1 MVRSIEEPARS
12 VPVIGEYDICVIG
25 GSCTGVFAAVRAARL
40 GAKVA
45 VVEKQN
51 SFGGVATNGLVCVW
65 HSTRD
70 TEHNN
75 EIIAGLSVEVVER
88 LKKRNAVLMA
98 DKSADRGCTF
108 NPQELKIELD
118 ELVTEHEVTP
128 YLHTLYTAPHVEDG
142 KLRGIFVEN
151 KGGRGVILAKVFI
164 DASGDGDLAAHL
176 DLPFTV
182 DPHLQPPTTTA
193 LIRGLRKP
201 DLDIKDLVR
210 EHEKEFGLERDQG
223 WSTYIPNED
232 DICMLAE
239 THVFDVDP
247 ADPGD
252 LTNAEIN
259 GRRQI
264 RAIMDIF
271 RKYGPQ
277 KDDMTLLTLA
287 SYIGIRETRIF
298 SADYQLT
305 EEDVLHG
312 RRFPDAIANGSYRV
326 DIHHPEG
333 GGYIFRYLNGR
344 QVDHAAGK
352 SEWSRWREETDEDP
366 TFYQIPYRCMVTK
379 KVDNLIMAGRMI
391 SADKGA
397 FGAIRV
403 MINLNQTG
411 EAAGV
416 AAWQSIQAGRPV
428 HAIDT
433 AQLRDTLAEGGSVIL

>member
-1 MVRSIEEPARS
+1 MVKSVEEPARS

-70 TEHNN
+70 TEHTN
-75 EIIAGLSVEVVER
+75 EIIAGLSVEVVDR
-88 LKKRNAVLMA
+88 LKKRNAVAMA
-98 DKSADRGCTF
+98 ERSADRGCTF

-118 ELVTEHEVTP
+118 ELITEHEVTP
-128 YLHTLYTAPHVEDG
+128 YLHTLYAAPYVEDG
-142 KLRGIFVEN
+142 KLRGVFVEN
-151 KGGRGVILAKVFI
+151 KGGRGVILAKAFI
-164 DASGDGDLAAHL
+164 DASGDGDVAASL

-193 LIRGLRKP
+193 LIRGLLRSDVK
-201 DLDIKDLVR
+201 IKELVR
-210 EHEKEFGLERDQG
+210 EHEEEFGLERDQG
-223 WSTYIPNED
+223 WSTPIPNEQ
-232 DICMLAE
+232 DIHMLAE
-239 THVFDVDP
+239 THVFETNA
-247 ADPGD
+247 ADPND
-252 LTNAEIN
+252 LTRAEIK

-305 EEDVLHG
+305 EQDVLHG

-326 DIHHPEG
+326 DVHHPEG
-333 GGYIFRYLNGR
+333 GGYIFRYLDGR

-352 SEWSRWREETDEDP
+352 SEWSRWREETDENP
-366 TFYQIPYRCMVTK
+366 TFYQIPYRCMVNSK
-379 KVDNLIMAGRMI
+379 LDNLIMAGRMI

-416 AAWQSIQAGRPV
+416 AAWQSIRDSCPV
-428 HAIDT
+428 HAVDT
-433 AQLRDTLAEGGSVIL
+433 SKVRKTLADGGSIIV